1 MVGTPSGTP
10 TPARRVALVTGG
22 ASGIGRAITERL
34 AASGARVTIA
44 DLDTDG
50 AAAVAADLEG
60 VSVVPCD
67 VARPSDCRAAV
78 AAVQEREGRLDILIS
93 NAGVQH
99 VAPITEFPDEQWDR
113 IVAVI
118 LSAAF
123 HLAKAALPGM
133 YARSYGR
140 IVNISS
146 MLGVY
151 AAPYKPAYVA
161 AKHGLNGLTKE
172 IALEA
177 ASRGVTCNSL
187 CPAYVRTPLVER
199 QIAAQAQT
207 HGISEEEVV
216 EQVMISE
223 PAIKRLLEP
232 DEVAAMAMYMVSD
245 EASFLTGSVMRLD
258 GGWSA
263 R

>member
-1 MVGTPSGTP
+1 MVGTPPRETP
-10 TPARRVALVTGG
+10 PAQRVALVTGG
-22 ASGIGRAITERL
+22 ASGIGRAISERL
-34 AASGARVTIA
+34 VASGARVTIA
-44 DLDTDG
+44 DLDVG
-50 AAAVAADLEG
+50 AAAAFAAELDG
-60 VSVVPCD
+60 VSFVRCD
-67 VARPSDCRAAV
+67 VGDPGDCRAAV
-78 AAVQEREGRLDILIS
+78 AGVEEREGRLDILIS

-99 VAPITEFPDEQWDR
+99 VAPITEFPEEHWDR
-113 IVAVI
+113 ILAVI

-133 YARSYGR
+133 YERSYGR
-140 IVNISS
+140 ILNVSS
-146 MLGVY
+146 MLGLY

-161 AKHGLNGLTKE
+161 AKHGLNGLSKE

-177 ASRGVTCNSL
+177 AGRGVTCNAL

-199 QIAAQAQT
+199 QIAAQAEA
-207 HGISEEEVV
+207 HGISEADVV
-216 EQVMISE
+216 ERVMISE

-232 DEVAAMAMYMVSD
+232 DEVAAMAMYLLSD
-245 EASFLTGSVMRLD
+245 DASFVTGSTVRLD

>member
-1 MVGTPSGTP
+1 MVGTLRGEPWP
-10 TPARRVALVTGG
+10 EERVALVTGG
-22 ASGIGRAITERL
+22 ASGIGRAITQRL
-34 AASGARVTIA
+34 TAAGVRVTVA
-44 DLDTDG
+44 DLDSDG
-50 AAAVAADLEG
+50 AGALAAELDT
-60 VSVVPCD
+60 VSVVRCD
-67 VARPSDCRAAV
+67 VASPADCRTAV
-78 AAVQEREGRLDILIS
+78 ADVLEREGRLDILVS
-93 NAGVQH
+93 NAGLQH
-99 VAPITEFPDEQWDR
+99 VAPITEFPEEQWDR
-113 IVAVI
+113 ILAVI

-133 YARSYGR
+133 YERSYGR
-140 IVNISS
+140 ILNVSS
-146 MLGVY
+146 MLGIY

-177 ASRGVTCNSL
+177 APHGVTCNAL
-187 CPAYVRTPLVER
+187 CPAYVRTPLVEK

-207 HGISEEEVV
+207 HGISEEQVV
-216 EQVMISE
+216 EQVMINE

-232 DEVAAMAMYMVSD
+232 DEVAAMAMYLVSD
-245 EASFLTGSVMRLD
+245 DASFVTGSMVRLD